1 MILCPTRD
9 ALRLPRVLALS
20 TPDPA
25 SVDAALAQAAALGF
39 NAVLLTDSTLSPDAL
54 APVADVC
61 RTHHLTLLLDLDLSR
76 FDAGHPLVRQY
87 PEAFAVRRR
96 GTATLPIDPRTP
108 AQAIGEARPRLFD
121 PDVAAILHAW
131 AGERITAQIAAGVGG
146 YRVLGLD
153 AGPPSFWRGLIQDA
167 RRHLPSA
174 VFIGSLAG
182 APRSVG
188 LGLGECGFDSLTS
201 SLAWWDGRARWL
213 VEEYEALRAIAPL
226 AADLTALETLLK
238 AGACRI
244 SPPLRSGGGGPR
256 EAWWWGRAQ
265 RMPPPSAAPPPP
277 PLRRGGEEW
286 ASTRAYLEV
295 DRTEPILVLAA
306 ALGSGFIIPQG
317 FDDAAVRRANALVP
331 ELASVSGEVR
341 RLSAD
346 GAAVTAL
353 LRADGPDVR
362 RAAAALLVLINP
374 DGQRA
379 ASPDAGVLALAGAD
393 FEPFQAV
400 NGVAEPFA
408 PLNPGEVRLLR
419 AKRAQPIVR
428 ALPPAK
434 KSAKFAAH
442 RCPRLV
448 VENVAPTVQGGAFP
462 VRRIVGETVSVE
474 ADVFADGHEYLSV
487 ELRWRADDASDWQTT
502 PMAPLGNDRWGASFA
517 LPRLGRYH
525 FTIEGWLDRFG
536 GYRRDLAKKLDAG
549 VALAVDFDEGRA
561 LVAAAAARVDGPLG
575 ADLRDLLAR
584 LDALGPDEAS
594 GRSELLLSEGLAALM
609 QAADDRPF
617 SLTLDPPQLVDAEP
631 LQARF
636 ASWYELFP
644 RSQTNDP
651 TRHGTFDDVIA
662 RLPAIRAMG
671 FDVLYFPPIH
681 PIGTKN
687 RKGANN
693 SLTAEP
699 GEPGSPYAI
708 GSDAGGHEAIHPE
721 LGGFDAFRRLIAAA
735 TAQGLEIALDFAI
748 QCAPDHPW
756 IRAHPGWFDW
766 RPDGTIKYA
775 ENPPKKYQDIVNVD
789 FYAPGAVPDLWLALR
804 DVVLLW
810 VREGVRLF
818 RVDNPHT
825 KPLPFWEWMIREV
838 RSLHP
843 DVIFL
848 AEAFT
853 RPKPMYRL
861 AKAGF
866 SQSYTYFTWR
876 QSKAEFIDYLTE
888 LTTTAPKEFYRPH
901 FFVNTPDINPQ
912 FLQTS
917 GRGGFLI
924 RAALA
929 ATLSGLWGVYSGFE
943 LCEADPLPGREE
955 YNNSEKYQIRVRD
968 WTQPGNIIAEI
979 ATLNR
984 VRKSQPALQSHL
996 GVRFY
1001 SAFNDQILYFGKSA
1015 HFADPTRPLD
1025 EIVLVA
1031 ISLDPRNPQGCEVE
1045 VPLWEWGLSDAA
1057 TVEVEDLIT
1066 ETRFAWSGKRQAV
1079 HLTPDRPYALWRVQP
1094 VRSA

>member
-1 MILCPTRD
+1 MHDGELTAQVYGRRD
-9 ALRLPRVLALS
+9 DGAGSPRLATPRILAL
-20 TPDPA
+20 THRAPIEP
-25 SVDAALAQAAALGF
+25 ALAQAAALGF
-39 NAVLLTDSTLSPDAL
+39 DAVLLADFGEPVDSLSAIADACQAHGL
-54 APVADVC
+54 E
-61 RTHHLTLLLDLDLSR
+61 LLLDLDLSR
-76 FDAGHPLVRQY
+76 FDAGDPLVQQY
-87 PEAFAVRRR
+87 PDAFTVRRR
-96 GTATLPIDPRTP
+96 GGESLPIDPRTP
-108 AQAIGEARPRLFD
+108 PQAIGEARPRLFESD
-121 PDVAAILHAW
+121 SAAVLSAW
-131 AGERITAQIAAGVGG
+131 AAERIAAQIAAGVGG
-146 YRVLGLD
+146 FRVLGLE

-167 RRHLPSA
+167 RRHRSSA
-174 VFIGSLAG
+174 IFIGSLAG
-182 APRSVG
+182 VPRAVG
-188 LGLGECGFDSLTS
+188 LGLGGCGFDALTS

-213 VEEYEALRAIAPL
+213 VEEYESLRAIAPL
-226 AADLTALETLLK
+226 AADLTALE
-238 AGACRI
+238 RDD
-244 SPPLRSGGGGPR
+244 
-256 EAWWWGRAQ
+256 
-265 RMPPPSAAPPPP
+265 AA
-277 PLRRGGEEW
+277 
-286 ASTRAYLEV
+286 
-295 DRTEPILVLAA
+295 RTVTLAA
-306 ALGSGFIIPQG
+306 ALGSGLIAPQG
-317 FDDAAVRRANALVP
+317 LDDDAVRRANALVG
-331 ELASVSGEVR
+331 ELAPFAGELR

-346 GAAVTAL
+346 GAPVTTL
-353 LRADGPDVR
+353 LRAGTPDVR
-362 RAAAALLVLINP
+362 RATAALLVLINACA
-374 DGQRA
+374 QRIA
-379 ASPDAGVLALAGAD
+379 NPDAGALALAGAD
-393 FEPFQAV
+393 FEPFQTIDGAD
-400 NGVAEPFA
+400 APFA
-408 PLNPGEVRLLR
+408 ALAPGAIRLLR

-428 ALPPAK
+428 ALAPAK
-434 KSAKFAAH
+434 KSATFAAR

-448 VENVAPTVQGGAFP
+448 VEDVSPRVEGGAFP
-462 VRRIVGETVSVE
+462 VRKIVGETVTVE
-474 ADVFADGHEYLSV
+474 ADVYADGHEYLSV
-487 ELRWRADDASDWQTT
+487 QLRWRADDARDWQAT
-502 PMAPLGNDRWGASFA
+502 PMTPLGNDRWRAAFP

-525 FTIEGWLDRFG
+525 FTVDGWLDRFG
-536 GYRRDLAKKLDAG
+536 GYRRDLAKKRDAD
-549 VALAVDFDEGRA
+549 VTQAVDLEEGRA
-561 LVAAAAARVDGPLG
+561 LLIAAAERVEG
-575 ADLRDLLAR
+575 ALRTELEDILAR
-584 LDALGPDEAS
+584 LDALAPDDVS
-594 GRSELLLSEGLAALM
+594 GRSELLLSEALGALM
-609 QAADDRPF
+609 QAADDRPY
-617 SLTLDPPQLVDAEP
+617 SLSLDPPQLVDAEP

-644 RSQTNDP
+644 RSQTDDP
-651 TRHGTFDDVIA
+651 DRHGTFDDVIK

-671 FDVLYFPPIH
+671 FDVLYMPPIH

-708 GSDAGGHEAIHPE
+708 GSEVGGHEAIHPE
-721 LGGFDAFRRLIAAA
+721 LGGFEAFRRLIAAA
-735 TAQGLEIALDFAI
+735 SAEGLEIALDFAI

-756 IRAHPGWFDW
+756 IASHPDWFDW
-766 RPDGTIKYA
+766 RPDGTIRYA

-789 FYAPGAVPDLWLALR
+789 FYAPRAVPDLWIALR

-876 QSKAEFIDYLTE
+876 HSKAEFIAYLTE

-929 ATLSGLWGVYSGFE
+929 ATLSGLWGVCSGFE

-968 WTQPGNIIAEI
+968 WSQPGNIIAEI

-984 VRKSQPALQSHL
+984 IRKGQPALQSHL

-1001 SAFNDQILYFGKSA
+1001 PAFNDQILYFAKA
-1015 HFADPTRPLD
+1015 EHFADPTRPLD

-1031 ISLDPRNPQGCEVE
+1031 ISLDPRNPQACDLE
-1045 VPLWEWGLSDAA
+1045 VPLWEWGLSDESS
-1057 TVEVEDLIT
+1057 VEVEDLIA
-1066 ETRFAWSGKRQAV
+1066 ESRFTWTGKRQAV

-1094 VRSA
+1094 ARSA

>member
-1 MILCPTRD
+1 M
-9 ALRLPRVLALS
+9 
-20 TPDPA
+20 
-25 SVDAALAQAAALGF
+25 GF
-39 NAVLLTDSTLSPDAL
+39 NAVLLTALTTGAEAL
-54 APVADVC
+54 APVADLC
-61 RTHHLTLLLDLDLSR
+61 RANGLALLLDLDLSR
-76 FDAGHPLVRQY
+76 FDASDPLVQQY
-87 PEAFAVRRR
+87 PHAFAVRRR
-96 GTATLPIDPRTP
+96 GAATLPIDPRTP
-108 AQAIGEARPRLFD
+108 AQTIGEARPRLSD
-121 PDVAAILHAW
+121 PDAAAVLHAW
-131 AGERITAQIAAGVGG
+131 ASERIAAQMAAGVGG
-146 YRVLGLD
+146 YRVLGVD
-153 AGPPSFWRGLIQDA
+153 AGPPSFWWELIQNA
-167 RRHLPSA
+167 RGHESSA
-174 VFIGSLAG
+174 VFVGSLAG

-188 LGLGECGFDSLTS
+188 LGLRGCGFDCLTS

-213 VEEYEALRAIAPL
+213 VEEYESLRAIAPL
-226 AADLTALETLLK
+226 AADLTTVKRERAAQTLIL
-238 AGACRI
+238 
-244 SPPLRSGGGGPR
+244 
-256 EAWWWGRAQ
+256 
-265 RMPPPSAAPPPP
+265 
-277 PLRRGGEEW
+277 
-286 ASTRAYLEV
+286 AS
-295 DRTEPILVLAA
+295 
-306 ALGSGFIIPQG
+306 ALGSGLIAPLELG
-317 FDDAAVRRANALVP
+317 AADLQRANAVVEQLAP
-331 ELASVSGEVR
+331 FTGELR

-346 GAAVTAL
+346 GAAITTL
-353 LRADGPDVR
+353 LRADTPDVR
-362 RAAAALLVLINP
+362 RATAALLVLINP
-374 DGQRA
+374 DAHRA
-379 ASPDAGVLALAGAD
+379 ENPDRCVLALAGAD
-393 FEPFQAV
+393 FEPFQAIDGAV
-400 NGVAEPFA
+400 EAFA
-408 PLNPGEVRLLR
+408 PLAPGEIRLLR

-428 ALPPAK
+428 TLAPAK
-434 KSAKFAAH
+434 KSAKFAAQ

-448 VENVAPTVQGGAFP
+448 VEAVTPSVEGGAFP
-462 VRRIVGETVSVE
+462 VRRVVGETVTVE

-487 ELRWRADDASDWQTT
+487 ELRWRADDASDWQAT
-502 PMAPLGNDRWGASFA
+502 PMAPLGNDRWRGAFP

-525 FTIEGWLDRFG
+525 FTVEGWLDRFG
-536 GYRRDLAKKLDAG
+536 GYRRDLAKKLDAD
-549 VALAVDFDEGRA
+549 VAQPVDLEEGRA
-561 LVAAAAARVDGPLG
+561 LVAAAAARSDG
-575 ADLRDLLAR
+575 ALRTELEDALAR
-584 LDALGPDEAS
+584 LGGPSSDNAT
-594 GRSELLLSEGLAALM
+594 GVSESLLSEALAALM
-609 QAADDRPF
+609 RAADDRPF
-617 SLTLDPPQLVDAEP
+617 SLALDPPQLVDAEP

-644 RSQTNDP
+644 RSQTDDP
-651 TRHGTFDDVIA
+651 TRHGAFDDVIA

-671 FDVLYFPPIH
+671 FDVLYMPPIH
-681 PIGTKN
+681 PIGTNN

-708 GSDAGGHEAIHPE
+708 GSEAGGHEAIHPE

-735 TAQGLEIALDFAI
+735 GAQGLEVALDFAV

-756 IRAHPGWFDW
+756 ISAHPDWFDW

-804 DVVLLW
+804 DIVLLW

-876 QSKAEFIDYLTE
+876 HSKAEFIDYLTE

-901 FFVNTPDINPQ
+901 FFVNTPDINPY

-924 RAALA
+924 RTALA

-968 WTQPGNIIAEI
+968 WTAPGNIIAEI

-984 VRKSQPALQSHL
+984 IRKGQPALQSHL

-1001 SAFNDQILYFGKSA
+1001 PAFNDQILYFGKAA

-1031 ISLDPRNPQGCEVE
+1031 ISLDPRNAQGCEME
-1045 VPLWEWGLSDAA
+1045 VPLWEWGLSDDA
-1057 TVEVEDLIT
+1057 TVEVEDLIA
-1066 ETRFAWSGKRQAV
+1066 ESRFTWSGKRRAI

-1094 VRSA
+1094 IRSA